1 MTDVEQASRHWPEAS
16 VRFEWFAPRSRPED
30 EISGSFKVVCA
41 RSGIALEVMP
51 EQSILQALTDAGVE
65 IPRSCEQGV
74 CGTCEVRVLEGE
86 VDHRDS
92 ILSAAE
98 RASHQM
104 MMTCVS
110 RSRGGTLV
118 LDL

>member
-1 MTDVEQASRHWPEAS
+1 M
-16 VRFEWFAPRSRPED
+16 
-30 EISGSFKVVCA
+30 
-41 RSGIALEVMP
+41 LEV
-51 EQSILQALTDAGVE
+51 LTEAGFDV
-65 IPRSCEQGV
+65 PRSCEQGI
-74 CGTCEVRVLEGE
+74 CGTCECRVLEGE

-98 RASHQM
+98 RAANEV

-110 RSRGGTLV
+110 RAKGSRLV